1 MLVAG
6 AAGVLLLGYVVA
18 SLGPARIAA
27 HLAGL
32 GAILPAVLGL
42 TGLKYPL
49 QTAGWRSLLPPS
61 ERPPWGES
69 LAATITG
76 DALGYVTWAG
86 PFAGEPMRALLI
98 RDSVPLADGIA
109 AGAAERALYDVTAAV
124 LVAGVLLALLSVEH
138 GIAALVLAIL
148 TLAVVLAAISL
159 VRGGWRRRAAEP
171 RSSAAVSQHARGG
184 RITRLRRTLREL
196 WRTRR
201 GMLPV
206 VAALCLAQ
214 HALLVGEAYLM
225 LGVLGGT
232 PRSGRRSCSK
242 RSPRSSTP
250 PAWSCRRASGS
261 RRVEAPSSPTLWA
274 TRRAMAS
281 AWR

>member
-1 MLVAG
+1 M
-6 AAGVLLLGYVVA
+6 
-18 SLGPARIAA
+18 
-27 HLAGL
+27 
-32 GAILPAVLGL
+32 
-42 TGLKYPL
+42 
-49 QTAGWRSLLPPS
+49 PPS

-232 PRSGRRSCSK
+232 TTLGTALVFEAVTKIVNTAGMVVPARVGISEGGSAAPRRRFGL
-242 RSPRSSTP
+242 RGEPWRQ
-250 PAWSCRRASGS
+250 
-261 RRVEAPSSPTLWA
+261 LW
-274 TRRAMAS
+274 R
-281 AWR
+281 